1 MLQEQRRESDGSIL
15 HHHLTKNLWAQLL
28 SWNLLCW
35 KLQSGRITAA
45 KLMKADHWICLV
57 IKNHSLPPPPQKKHV
72 DLGFKKHS
80 NLERDCLRGTGHSIY
95 VNLLGQEDGSS
106 HWVNHKVALICN
118 NTAHT
123 NLYNWF
129 LTSKNRRIVLSLI
142 FFSFQYQSL
151 SLQTWITPLFRWLE
165 LIFPFSFA
173 LFHANLG

>member
-1 MLQEQRRESDGSIL
+1 MSSAFELKSALLKTAIWTYYCGQTYESRSL
-15 HHHLTKNLWAQLL
+15 NLL
-28 SWNLLCW
+28 SN
-35 KLQSGRITAA
+35 KKPFPSP
-45 KLMKADHWICLV
+45 
-57 IKNHSLPPPPQKKHV
+57 LPPKKKYV

-129 LTSKNRRIVLSLI
+129 LTTPFLQIYRVRLFQPLI
-142 FFSFQYQSL
+142 EVTGRKVETFCIERSI
-151 SLQTWITPLFRWLE
+151 QTNVLFRSVLY
-165 LIFPFSFA
+165 S
-173 LFHANLG
+173 